1 MKMQLTE
8 FGVYI
13 RKYRGDHSI
22 KQKDMA
28 KAIGISN
35 YHLSNI
41 EAGKRSLKEYQV
53 VRLARVYNLDLF
65 YLKHFMGNNN
75 SVSQEFQVVHT
86 GNIAINNQLVKL
98 LRQKIDVMSNEDKQK
113 IINILNKNE

>member
-1 MKMQLTE
+1 MQSTE

-13 RKYRGDHSI
+13 RQYRTNHSI

-53 VRLARVYNLDLF
+53 IRLARVYNLDLF
-65 YLKHFMGNNN
+65 YLKHFIGNN
-75 SVSQEFQVVHT
+75 SVSQEFQIIHT
-86 GNIAINNQLVKL
+86 GNIDINNQLVKL
-98 LRQKIDVMSNEDKQK
+98 LRQKINTMSDEDKQN